1 MTNMSLVT
9 TFILLGLPYAPE
21 LDTFLFGIF
30 LVIYVLTVMGN
41 LLILLVIIVNPRLH
55 TPMYYFLTNL
65 SFIDMWYSTVTVPKM
80 LMTLVS
86 PEGSP
91 ISFPS
96 CVAQLYSFHFLGSTE
111 CFLYTVMAYD
121 RFLAI
126 SYPLRY
132 ASMMSGRT
140 CAILATTTWL
150 SGSVHSAVQTALT
163 FHLPFCGPNQI
174 QHYICD
180 APAILKLACAD
191 TSTVEMVIFVSIGV
205 VASGC
210 FLLIVLSYT
219 SIVHSILKIR
229 TSEGRWR
236 AFQTCASHCIVVL
249 CFFGPGVFIYLRPG
263 SKEIVDRIVAVF
275 YTVMTPLLN
284 PMIYTLRNKEV
295 KKALLKFKDKV
306 VYSQSK

>member
-9 TFILLGLPYAPE
+9 TFILLGLPRAPE
-21 LDTFLFGIF
+21 LDTLLFGIF
-30 LVIYVLTVMGN
+30 LVIYVLTVVGN
-41 LLILLVIIVNPRLH
+41 LLILLVIIVNPHLH
-55 TPMYYFLTNL
+55 SPMYYFPTNL
-65 SFIDMWYSTVTVPKM
+65 SFIDMWFSTVTVPKM
-80 LMTLVS
+80 LMTPVS

-132 ASMMSGRT
+132 ASMMNERM
-140 CAILATTTWL
+140 CAIPATTTWL
-150 SGSVHSAVQTALT
+150 SGSLHSAAQTALT
-163 FHLPFCGPNQI
+163 FHLPFCRPNQI

-219 SIVHSILKIR
+219 SIVHSILKIC

-263 SKEIVDRIVAVF
+263 SKEVVDRIVAVF
-275 YTVMTPLLN
+275 YT
-284 PMIYTLRNKEV
+284 EV
-295 KKALLKFKDKV
+295 GKKALLKFKDKV